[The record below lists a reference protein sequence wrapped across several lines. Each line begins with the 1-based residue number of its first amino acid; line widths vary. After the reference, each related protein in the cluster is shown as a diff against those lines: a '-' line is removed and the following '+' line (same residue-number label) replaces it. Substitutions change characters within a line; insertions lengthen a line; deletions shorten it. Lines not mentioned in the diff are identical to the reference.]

1 MRAMALWIVLT
12 DDWELRG
19 NGTGRVEDL
28 QQKPATRLMDLYQRL
43 GVPATFNVEVLQQL
57 AFERYA
63 DGSESIARGRDAW
76 IATVRRMVERGFD
89 VQLHLHPQWADAELI
104 DGWWKLGRRWSIAD
118 YAPDAIRRMLD
129 DALNYLAPIIAPHK
143 PVSFR
148 GGSWGIGPPS
158 REILTALSER
168 GIKLDVSIV
177 NGVRYDGEGIKL
189 DYTRLDSPHFP
200 YRPDLD
206 DARRVA
212 AAPAAAAPLVE
223 IPTQAV
229 SRRDLALRLASDLTT
244 AQRGAALRA
253 LGQLARGS
261 SAAMRGKTAAGRLL
275 RLGGTRSDAPAFV
288 MRDPFGFLSG
298 RAKTDVIFDLSSGYD
313 ALVFQRMADICIERA
328 RARPN
333 GDLTVLMFENHT
345 KDLQAD
351 ADFRR
356 IEALI
361 AHIRTRHPDVEF
373 HTLSATADAMAR
385 LT

>member
-1 MRAMALWIVLT
+1 MTLWIVLT

-28 QQKPATRLMDLYQRL
+28 QQKPAARLMDLYERL

-57 AFERYA
+57 AFERHA
-63 DGSESIARGRDAW
+63 ERNESIAQGRDAW
-76 IATVRRMVERGFD
+76 IATVRCMVERGFD
-89 VQLHLHPQWADAELI
+89 VQLHLHPQWIGAELI
-104 DGWWKLGRRWSIAD
+104 DGWWKLGQRWNIAD
-118 YAPDAIRRMLD
+118 YAADEIRRMLD
-129 DALNYLAPIIAPHK
+129 DALNYLAPIISPGR

-158 REILTALSER
+158 RDILTALSER

-177 NGVRYDGEGIKL
+177 SGVRYDGEGIKL
-189 DYTRLDSPHFP
+189 DYTRLDSPYFA
-200 YRPDLD
+200 YSPDID

-212 AAPAAAAPLVE
+212 CSPDKAASVLE

-229 SRRDLALRLASDLTT
+229 SRGNLALRLAFELMGE
-244 AQRGAALRA
+244 RRKEAARA
-253 LGQLARGS
+253 IAQLARGS
-261 SAAMRGKTAAGRLL
+261 HVAMKAKTIAARLV
-275 RLGGTRSDAPAFV
+275 RRNGAHGSVPDFV

-298 RAKTDVIFDLSSGYD
+298 RARTDVIFDLSSGYD

-333 GDLTVLMFENHT
+333 GDLTVLVFENHT
-345 KDLQAD
+345 KDLLAD

-356 IEALI
+356 IEALV
-361 AHIRTRHPDVEF
+361 AHVKTRHPDVQF
-373 HTLSATADAMAR
+373 STLSAAANEIAR